1 MSIPETAASE
11 TSELADLILRAARRL
26 RAANADAL
34 EELPLNP
41 HQAHALR
48 AIHRLEPARPSE
60 IAGRLRV
67 ARGSAT
73 EVIDALVAGGWVAR
87 TPDPTDGRAT
97 LLSLTASGNDLLAE
111 VAAARERGAQRVL
124 GAMPP
129 EDLTAAHDALARLS
143 AALGTPDP
151 R

>member
-1 MSIPETAASE
+1 MPIPENPVRQTPNE
-11 TSELADLILRAARRL
+11 TPSAPELADLILRTARRL
-26 RAANADAL
+26 RAAHADEL
-34 EELPLNP
+34 EGLPVNP

-60 IAGRLRV
+60 VAGRLRV

-97 LLSLTASGNDLLAE
+97 LLSLTASGDALLAQ
-111 VAAARERGAQRVL
+111 VAAARARGAERVL

-129 EDLTAAHDALARLS
+129 ADRAATATAHARL
-143 AALGTPDP
+143 P
-151 R
+151 

>member
-1 MSIPETAASE
+1 MPIPPTHVPQPPEQAPGAA
-11 TSELADLILRAARRL
+11 ELADAILRTARRL
-26 RAANADAL
+26 RAAHADAL
-34 EELPLNP
+34 EGLPVNP

-60 IAGRLRV
+60 VAGRLRV

-97 LLSLTASGNDLLAE
+97 LLSLTASGDALLAQ
-111 VAAARERGAQRVL
+111 VAAARARGAERVL

-129 EDLTAAHDALARLS
+129 ADRAATATALARL
-143 AALGTPDP
+143 P
-151 R
+151 